1 MKKPTV
7 ITAVDIGTTKI
18 CAIIAQMRAPGELE
32 VKGIGIAESC
42 GLDKGI
48 VKDIHRTSES
58 IKQAIEEAEKMAEQ
72 KAENI
77 YAGIAGEHIT
87 SRNATGRIS
96 ISESSGK
103 EPAEVQQEHI
113 EAVINDAKRTV
124 KIQQGNENLQIIH
137 GIPQF
142 FDIDNQKGII
152 NPINM
157 SGFHLTAHVH
167 VVLADMN
174 AIRNILK
181 CLQMA
186 GYEERE
192 VVLEPIASSM
202 AVLNEDEK
210 DLGCILLDIGGGTTD
225 IVVLYNGSVRFSTV
239 KPMGGSNVTHDL
251 AIGLRTPPAS
261 AEEIKITHGSALASA
276 IDEEALIEI
285 PGIGGRQSSSKKQHF
300 VAEIIESRMR
310 EIFELA
316 YTAVFNNYNKSL
328 MTAGVV
334 ITGGASLLANT
345 EQLAGE
351 VFNVPVKVGY
361 PDLGRLTG
369 PTSRL
374 KSPMFATS
382 VGLLYYALE
391 QLPQQDFTA
400 PRKNTQQGLSKKLR
414 KWFGSLSDFV

>member
-7 ITAVDIGTTKI
+7 VTAVDIGTTKI
-18 CAIIAQMRAPGELE
+18 CAIIAVVRAPGELE
-32 VKGIGIAESC
+32 VKGVGIAESH

-48 VKDIHRTSES
+48 VKDIHRASDS
-58 IKQAIEEAEKMAEQ
+58 IKRAIEEAERMAEH

-77 YAGIAGEHIT
+77 YAGIAGEHIK

-96 ISESSGK
+96 ISEGSGQ
-103 EPAEVQQEHI
+103 EAAEVQQEHI

-124 KIQQGNENLQIIH
+124 KIQQGHENLQIIH

-186 GYEERE
+186 GYQERE
-192 VVLEPIASSM
+192 VVLEPIASAM

-210 DLGCILLDIGGGTTD
+210 NLGCILLDIGGGTTD
-225 IVVLYNGSVRFSTV
+225 IAVFYHGSVRFSTV
-239 KPMGGSNVTHDL
+239 KPMGGANITHDL
-251 AIGLRTPPAS
+251 SIGLRTPPAS
-261 AEEIKITHGSALASA
+261 AEEIKIGHGSAVAEG
-276 IDEEALIEI
+276 IDAEATIDI
-285 PGIGGRQSSSKKQHF
+285 PGIGGRDGGSKKQRF

-316 YTAVFNNYNKSL
+316 YSSVFNNYNKAL

-334 ITGGASLLANT
+334 ITGGSALLQDT
-345 EQLAGE
+345 EQLAAE
-351 VFNVPVKVGY
+351 VFNLPVKVGW
-361 PDLGRLTG
+361 PDLAGLTG

-374 KSPMFATS
+374 RSPMFATS
-382 VGLLYYALE
+382 VGLLYYAMQ
-391 QLPQQDFTA
+391 QLPQDQQMPRKA
-400 PRKNTQQGLSKKLR
+400 PRESTMTKLK
-414 KWFGSLSDFV
+414 KWFSGFSEFV

>member
-18 CAIIAQMRAPGELE
+18 CAIIAIVRGAGELE
-32 VKGIGIAESC
+32 VKGIGIAESS

-58 IKQAIEEAEKMAEQ
+58 IKQAIDKAQKMAEH

-77 YAGIAGEHIT
+77 YIGIAGEHIK

-124 KIQQGNENLQIIH
+124 KIQQGHENLQIIH
-137 GIPQF
+137 GIPQYY
-142 FDIDNQKGII
+142 DIDNQKGII

-186 GYEERE
+186 GYQERN
-192 VVLEPIASSM
+192 VVLEPIASAM

-225 IVVLYNGSVRFSTV
+225 IAVFYHGSVRFSTV
-239 KPMGGSNVTHDL
+239 KPMGGANITHDL
-251 AIGLRTPPAS
+251 AVGLRTPPAS
-261 AEEIKITHGSALASA
+261 AEEIKIGHGSALPQS
-276 IDEEALIEI
+276 IDDEATIEI
-285 PGIGGRQSSSKKQHF
+285 PGIGGRDGSTKKQKF

-316 YTAVFNNYNKSL
+316 YSSVFNNYNKTL
-328 MTAGVV
+328 MTAGIV
-334 ITGGASLLANT
+334 ITGGAALLQDT
-345 EQLAGE
+345 ERLAAD
-351 VFNVPVKVGY
+351 VFNLPVKVGY
-361 PDLGRLTG
+361 PDLSLLTG

-374 KSPMFATS
+374 KSPMYATS
-382 VGLLYYALE
+382 IGLLYYALGE
-391 QLPQQDFTA
+391 LPQNLQVQSKT
-400 PRKNTQQGLSKKLR
+400 PRESTMTKMK
-414 KWFGSLSDFV
+414 KWFSGFSDFV